1 MSLKRRPP
9 AGNSRRV
16 AAIGTNM
23 RGVMT
28 NKAGR
33 VVQFESFLERS
44 LLLRLDRDRTVRD
57 YGSQPETFAFIDE
70 GGKRHSYTPDFIVW
84 REDGAVEIHE
94 VTLAS
99 RRVKAALRAREAAAA
114 AICRERG
121 WQYVVH
127 TEQNLPQG
135 AELANLLALFHYR
148 PSAYAPPA
156 TVQAVLAS
164 LAEEQPATVNEIA
177 RRLSRDT
184 ALPPTSLLSTIYH
197 LLWHGRL
204 ETDLQQLLIVQG
216 AVAAHATLWQAPEE
230 NAPCP
235 AN

>member
-204 ETDLQQLLIVQG
+204 ETDLQQLLFVQG
-216 AVAAHATLWQAPEE
+216 AVAAHVTLWQAPEE

>member
-33 VVQFESFLERS
+33 AVQFESFLERS

-57 YGSQPETFAFIDE
+57 YGSQPEKVPFIDNE
-70 GGKRHSYTPDFIVW
+70 GRRRSYTPDFIVW

-99 RRVKAALRAREAAAA
+99 RRVRPALRAREAAAA
-114 AICRERG
+114 AVCRERG

-127 TEQNLPQG
+127 TEQNLPQA

-148 PSAYAPPA
+148 PTAYAPQA
-156 TVQAVLAS
+156 TVQAVLGS
-164 LAEEQPATVNEIA
+164 LAEEQPATVDEIA
-177 RRLSRDT
+177 RRLNRDT
-184 ALPPTSLLSTIYH
+184 ALPSASLLSTIYH

-204 ETDLQQLLIVQG
+204 ETALHRLLFVQG
-216 AVAAHATLWQAPEE
+216 AVAPHVTLWLAPEE
-230 NAPCP
+230 TAPCP

>member
-1 MSLKRRPP
+1 
-9 AGNSRRV
+9 
-16 AAIGTNM
+16 
-23 RGVMT
+23 
-28 NKAGR
+28 
-33 VVQFESFLERS
+33 
-44 LLLRLDRDRTVRD
+44 
-57 YGSQPETFAFIDE
+57 
-70 GGKRHSYTPDFIVW
+70 
-84 REDGAVEIHE
+84 

-99 RRVKAALRAREAAAA
+99 RRVRPTLRAREAAAA

-216 AVAAHATLWQAPEE
+216 AVAAHVTLWQAPEE

>member
-164 LAEEQPATVNEIA
+164 LAEEQPATVDEIA

-216 AVAAHATLWQAPEE
+216 AVAAHVTLWQAPEE

>member
-9 AGNSRRV
+9 VGNCRRV
-16 AAIGTNM
+16 AAIGTNV

-33 VVQFESFLERS
+33 AVQFESFLERS

-57 YGSQPETFAFIDE
+57 YGSQPETFPFIEE
-70 GGKRHSYTPDFIVW
+70 GGRRRSYTPDFIVW

-99 RRVKAALRAREAAAA
+99 RRTRPALRAREAAAA

-121 WQYVVH
+121 WEYVVH
-127 TEQNLPQG
+127 TEQNLPQD
-135 AELANLLALFHYR
+135 AELANLLALCRYR
-148 PSAYAPPA
+148 PSAYAPPDL
-156 TVQAVLAS
+156 VQAVLAC
-164 LAEEQPATVNEIA
+164 LVEGQPATGNEIT
-177 RRLSRDT
+177 RRLNGETTVPRTD
-184 ALPPTSLLSTIYH
+184 LLSTIYH

-204 ETDLQQLLIVQG
+204 ETDLHQLLFVQG
-216 AVAAHATLWQAPEE
+216 VMAPHVTLWLASEE
-230 NAPCP
+230 SAPCP

>member
-33 VVQFESFLERS
+33 AVQFESFLERS

-57 YGSQPETFAFIDE
+57 YGSQPEKVPFIDDE
-70 GGKRHSYTPDFIVW
+70 GRRRSYTPDFIVW
-84 REDGAVEIHE
+84 RENGAVEIHE

-99 RRVKAALRAREAAAA
+99 RRVRPGLRAREAAAA
-114 AICRERG
+114 AVCRKRS

-148 PSAYAPPA
+148 PSAYAPQA
-156 TVQAVLAS
+156 TVQAVLGS
-164 LAEEQPATVNEIA
+164 LAEAQPATVDEIA
-177 RRLSRDT
+177 RRLNRDA
-184 ALPPTSLLSTIYH
+184 ALLPASLLSTIYH
-197 LLWHGRL
+197 LLWHGCL
-204 ETDLQQLLIVQG
+204 ETDLHRLLFVQG
-216 AVAAHATLWQAPEE
+216 AVAPRVTLWLAPEE
-230 NAPCP
+230 NTPCP